1 MRTPFLRRGRLRPWV
16 LPLLV
21 VLILVCAALAILAGR
36 YGVSP
41 RQMVGAISARI
52 GGGIYPDRKADSV
65 VFNLRLPRIT
75 VAVLIGSGMAVSGA
89 AFQSLFSNPLA
100 TPDTLGV
107 ASGTC
112 VGAVVALLL
121 GRGMT
126 GVQLTALVA
135 GLITVTITT
144 AVARRRGGGTD
155 VVTLVLAGVIV
166 SALADAVLSMLKLT
180 ADPTSKLPEIT
191 YWLMGSLSGAS
202 WGQIA
207 MATPFI
213 LVGSGVI
220 MALRWRLNVLALSED
235 EARAAGVDV
244 RRLRIVLIV
253 CATVVTASV
262 VSLCGQVG
270 WIGLIVPHAAR
281 MLIGSDNRYLIP
293 VCLLLGA
300 SVMIMIDTIAR
311 TLTASE
317 IPVSVVT
324 ALVGAPFFITLLRR
338 TGGVRT

>member
-1 MRTPFLRRGRLRPWV
+1 MRTPFLRRARLRPWV

-41 RQMVGAISARI
+41 RQMVGAISARM

-121 GRGMT
+121 GWGMS

-135 GLITVTITT
+135 GLVTVAITT
-144 AVARRRGGGTD
+144 AVARRRDGGTD

-166 SALADAVLSMLKLT
+166 SAMADAVLSMLKLT

-191 YWLMGSLSGAS
+191 YWLMGSLAGAS
-202 WGQIA
+202 WSQIA
-207 MATPFI
+207 LAAPFI
-213 LVGSGVI
+213 VIGSGGIVV
-220 MALRWRLNVLALSED
+220 LRWRLNVLALSED

-244 RRLRIVLIV
+244 RSLRITLIV

-262 VSLCGQVG
+262 ISLCGQVG

-281 MLIGSDNRYLIP
+281 MLTGSDNRYLIP

-300 SVMIMIDTIAR
+300 SIMIFIDTVAR
-311 TLTASE
+311 TITASE
-317 IPVSVVT
+317 VPVSVVT
-324 ALVGAPFFITLLRR
+324 AIVGAPFFITLLRR
-338 TGGVRT
+338 TGGVQT

>member
-1 MRTPFLRRGRLRPWV
+1 MRTPFLRRARLRPWV

-21 VLILVCAALAILAGR
+21 VLILACAALAILAGR

-41 RQMVGAISARI
+41 RQMVGAISARM

-121 GRGMT
+121 GWGMS

-135 GLITVTITT
+135 GLVTVAITT
-144 AVARRRGGGTD
+144 AVARRRDGGTD

-166 SALADAVLSMLKLT
+166 SAMADAVLSMLKLT

-191 YWLMGSLSGAS
+191 YWLMGSLAGAS
-202 WGQIA
+202 WSQIA
-207 MATPFI
+207 LAAPFI
-213 LVGSGVI
+213 VIGSGVI
-220 MALRWRLNVLALSED
+220 VALRWRLNVLALSED

-262 VSLCGQVG
+262 ISLCGQVG

-281 MLIGSDNRYLIP
+281 MLTGSDNRYLIP

-300 SVMIMIDTIAR
+300 SIMIFIDTVAR
-311 TLTASE
+311 TITASE
-317 IPVSVVT
+317 VPVSVVT
-324 ALVGAPFFITLLRR
+324 AIVGAPFFITLLRR
-338 TGGVRT
+338 TGGVQT

>member
-1 MRTPFLRRGRLRPWV
+1 MQAPFLHRARLRPWV

-21 VLILVCAALAILAGR
+21 ILVLACAAVSIMAGR

-41 RQMVGAISARI
+41 QEMVGAISARI
-52 GGGIYPDRKADSV
+52 TGGASPDRRADSV

-75 VAVLIGSGMAVSGA
+75 VAILIGSGMAVSGA

-121 GRGMT
+121 GWGML

-135 GLITVTITT
+135 GLITVAVTT
-144 AVARRRGGGTD
+144 AVARRRNGGTD

-166 SALADAVLSMLKLT
+166 SALAGAVLSMLKLT

-191 YWLMGSLSGAS
+191 YWLMGSLAGSS
-202 WGQIA
+202 WQQIA
-207 MATPFI
+207 LATPFI
-213 LVGSGVI
+213 VIGSGVI
-220 MALRWRLNVLALSED
+220 VALRWRLNVLALSED

-244 RRLRIVLIV
+244 RRLRILLIV

-262 VSLCGQVG
+262 ISLCGQVG

>member
-1 MRTPFLRRGRLRPWV
+1 VR
-16 LPLLV
+16 
-21 VLILVCAALAILAGR
+21 
-36 YGVSP
+36 
-41 RQMVGAISARI
+41 
-52 GGGIYPDRKADSV
+52 
-65 VFNLRLPRIT
+65 
-75 VAVLIGSGMAVSGA
+75 
-89 AFQSLFSNPLA
+89 
-100 TPDTLGV
+100 
-107 ASGTC
+107 
-112 VGAVVALLL
+112 
-121 GRGMT
+121 
-126 GVQLTALVA
+126 
-135 GLITVTITT
+135 
-144 AVARRRGGGTD
+144 
-155 VVTLVLAGVIV
+155 AGVIV

-180 ADPTSKLPEIT
+180 ADPTSELPEIT

-220 MALRWRLNVLALSED
+220 VALRWRLNVLALSED

>member
-1 MRTPFLRRGRLRPWV
+1 MRTPFLRRARLRPWV

-121 GRGMT
+121 GWGMS

-135 GLITVTITT
+135 GLVTVAITT
-144 AVARRRGGGTD
+144 AVARRRDGGTD

-166 SALADAVLSMLKLT
+166 SAMADAVLSMLKLT

-191 YWLMGSLSGAS
+191 YWLMGSLAGAS
-202 WGQIA
+202 WSQIA
-207 MATPFI
+207 LAAPFI
-213 LVGSGVI
+213 VIGSGGIVV
-220 MALRWRLNVLALSED
+220 LRWRLNVLALSED

-244 RRLRIVLIV
+244 RSLRITLIV

-262 VSLCGQVG
+262 ISLCGQVG

-281 MLIGSDNRYLIP
+281 MLTGSDNRYLIP

-300 SVMIMIDTIAR
+300 SIMIFIDTVAR
-311 TLTASE
+311 TITASE
-317 IPVSVVT
+317 VPVSVVT
-324 ALVGAPFFITLLRR
+324 AIVGAPFFITLLRR
-338 TGGVRT
+338 TGGVQT

>member
-41 RQMVGAISARI
+41 RQMVGAISAHI

-121 GRGMT
+121 GWGMS

-135 GLITVTITT
+135 GLVTVAITT
-144 AVARRRGGGTD
+144 AVARRRDGGTD

-166 SALADAVLSMLKLT
+166 SAMADAVLSMLKLT

-191 YWLMGSLSGAS
+191 YWLMGSLMGAS
-202 WGQIA
+202 WSQIA
-207 MATPFI
+207 LAAPFI
-213 LVGSGVI
+213 VIGSGGIVV
-220 MALRWRLNVLALSED
+220 LRWRLNVLALSED

-244 RRLRIVLIV
+244 RSLRITLIV

-262 VSLCGQVG
+262 ISLCGQVG

-281 MLIGSDNRYLIP
+281 MLTGSDNRYLIP

-300 SVMIMIDTIAR
+300 SIMIFIDTVAR
-311 TLTASE
+311 TITASE
-317 IPVSVVT
+317 VPVSVVT
-324 ALVGAPFFITLLRR
+324 AIVGAPFFITLLRR
-338 TGGVRT
+338 TGGVQT